1 MEHDLIVVGGG
12 LAGAALAK
20 TLAEAGARVLVLEQ
34 EAAFKDRVRGEAMF
48 CWGVAEARTLGI
60 LELLKGT
67 CGHEVRHLVA
77 QIAGVPDAPMRDLV
91 ETSPHRVG
99 MLNFYHPHMQAT
111 LLAAAEK
118 AGATVRRGVTV
129 IGVSP
134 GCPAMVRT
142 REDGGERTCHARLV
156 VAADGRDSGCRKW
169 AGFAVRRDPACMIL
183 AGLLFER
190 LRAPEDRVHL
200 AINPPLGQFA
210 LTVPLGGG
218 RFRAQ
223 AGVHRQGQ
231 PVRLSGR
238 RAVADFVAASV
249 AAGMPAAQYDGAE
262 PAGPLACFEGADH
275 WVDHPYR
282 SGVALIGDAAAASD
296 PDFGCGLSLAL
307 RDVRVLRDRLLADPD
322 WDRAAHAYAEEH
334 DRHYG
339 AIHRLTGWMRPLL
352 YDPGPAAAAYRAR
365 AWPRLA
371 EDGERLPDTVG
382 LGPEA
387 PSDEAARRRLF
398 GED

>member
-1 MEHDLIVVGGG
+1 MGHDLISVGGG

-20 TLAEAGARVLVLEQ
+20 TLAEAGARVLVLER
-34 EAAFKDRVRGEAMF
+34 ETAFKDRVRGEAMF
-48 CWGVAEARTLGI
+48 CWGVAEARALGI
-60 LELLKGT
+60 LKLLEDT
-67 CGHEVRHLVA
+67 CAREVRHLLA
-77 QIAGVPDAPMRDLV
+77 QIAGVPDAPRRDLV

-99 MLNFYHPHMQAT
+99 MLSFYHPQMQAT

-118 AGATVRRGVTV
+118 AGATVRRGATV
-129 IGVSP
+129 IGGAP
-134 GCPAMVRT
+134 GCPVTVRT
-142 REDGGERTCHARLV
+142 REDGAERAYHARLV

-169 AGFAVRRDPACMIL
+169 AGFAVRRDPACMTL
-183 AGLLFER
+183 AGLFFER
-190 LRAPEDRVHL
+190 LRAPEDRIHL
-200 AINPPLGQFA
+200 AINPPLGRFA

-223 AGVHRQGQ
+223 VGVHRQGQ
-231 PVRLSGR
+231 LVRLSGR
-238 RAVADFVAASV
+238 KAVADFVAASI

-282 SGVALIGDAAAASD
+282 RGVALIGDAAAASD

-334 DRHYG
+334 DRYYG
-339 AIHRLTGWMRPLL
+339 AIHRLTSWMRPLL
-352 YDPGPAAAAYRAR
+352 YDPSPTAAACRAR
-365 AWPRLA
+365 AFPRLA
-371 EDGERLPDTVG
+371 EDGERLPDTIG